1 MDLYDKILNK
11 EDIESI
17 IELIKEDKKIITRL
31 YSYET
36 IFSKTLNYL
45 LVNRNKN
52 TDLEYLFTIFIDILS
67 GSLINKPSDLVS
79 CIQKIKNK
87 NNQILFLKT
96 IMHHRLVNDDF
107 LISLGGNKFVFEHL
121 PYDLSW
127 IEIPVIK
134 YGSKAIISAT
144 EKLSI
149 GQICPLI
156 DCIEDTSLIEYLVG
170 WAFEEDK
177 LNDSGVDYFMQNYE
191 KKYNLIKNIKKK
203 RTILSVKHV
212 DKTNIYKFIL

>member
-31 YSYET
+31 YSYEA

-67 GSLINKPSDLVS
+67 GSLINKPSDLLS

-107 LISLGGNKFVFEHL
+107 LISLGRNKFVFEHL

-149 GQICPLI
+149 VQICPLI
-156 DCIEDTSLIEYLVG
+156 DCIEDTSLIEYLIG

-177 LNDSGVDYFMQNYE
+177 LNDSGIDYFMQNYE
-191 KKYNLIKNIKKK
+191 KKYNLIKNIKQKEN
-203 RTILSVKHV
+203 
-212 DKTNIYKFIL
+212 NIIR

>member
-1 MDLYDKILNK
+1 MNLYDKILNK

-67 GSLINKPSDLVS
+67 GSLINKPSDLLS

-96 IMHHRLVNDDF
+96 IMRHRLVNDDF

-121 PYDLSW
+121 TYDLSW

-149 GQICPLI
+149 VQICPLI

-170 WAFEEDK
+170 WTFEEDK

-191 KKYNLIKNIKKK
+191 KKYNLIRNIKQKEN
-203 RTILSVKHV
+203 
-212 DKTNIYKFIL
+212 NIIR

>member
-52 TDLEYLFTIFIDILS
+52 PDLEYLFTIFIDILS

-87 NNQILFLKT
+87 KGNHHAQKEQGRNRPGGNLLNLLGHHHIIIHHFPMRENISKATLLHLRSTGLFLH
-96 IMHHRLVNDDF
+96 IVHQHQCL
-107 LISLGGNKFVFEHL
+107 
-121 PYDLSW
+121 W
-127 IEIPVIK
+127 
-134 YGSKAIISAT
+134 IISVYLQNKVKT
-144 EKLSI
+144 LSRLD
-149 GQICPLI
+149 PFTLPH
-156 DCIEDTSLIEYLVG
+156 V
-170 WAFEEDK
+170 
-177 LNDSGVDYFMQNYE
+177 
-191 KKYNLIKNIKKK
+191 KK
-203 RTILSVKHV
+203 SQ
-212 DKTNIYKFIL
+212 

>member
-67 GSLINKPSDLVS
+67 GSLINKPSDLLS

-127 IEIPVIK
+127 TEIPVIK

-149 GQICPLI
+149 VQICPLI

-177 LNDSGVDYFMQNYE
+177 LNDSGIDYFMQNYE
-191 KKYNLIKNIKKK
+191 KKYNLIKNIKQKEN
-203 RTILSVKHV
+203 
-212 DKTNIYKFIL
+212 NIIC

>member
-1 MDLYDKILNK
+1 M
-11 EDIESI
+11 
-17 IELIKEDKKIITRL
+17 
-31 YSYET
+31 
-36 IFSKTLNYL
+36 
-45 LVNRNKN
+45 VNRNKN

-67 GSLINKPSDLVS
+67 GSLINKPSDLLS

-96 IMHHRLVNDDF
+96 IIHHRLVNDDF
-107 LISLGGNKFVFEHL
+107 LISLGGNKFVFEYL

-149 GQICPLI
+149 VQICLLI

-177 LNDSGVDYFMQNYE
+177 LNE
-191 KKYNLIKNIKKK
+191 
-203 RTILSVKHV
+203 
-212 DKTNIYKFIL
+212 IYKNVVNNIFNDRWIGNGSTNNTKCEWRIHCKFRYRRWRNFKFF

>member
-45 LVNRNKN
+45 LVNKN

-67 GSLINKPSDLVS
+67 GSLINKPSDLLS

-96 IMHHRLVNDDF
+96 IMHQ
-107 LISLGGNKFVFEHL
+107 
-121 PYDLSW
+121 
-127 IEIPVIK
+127 
-134 YGSKAIISAT
+134 
-144 EKLSI
+144 I
-149 GQICPLI
+149 GR
-156 DCIEDTSLIEYLVG
+156 
-170 WAFEEDK
+170 A
-177 LNDSGVDYFMQNYE
+177 
-191 KKYNLIKNIKKK
+191 
-203 RTILSVKHV
+203 HV
-212 DKTNIYKFIL
+212 

>member
-67 GSLINKPSDLVS
+67 GSLINKPFFERIATDKEGTL
-79 CIQKIKNK
+79 KIKIIITNTGFIIKLAITASK
-87 NNQILFLKT
+87 N
-96 IMHHRLVNDDF
+96 
-107 LISLGGNKFVFEHL
+107 
-121 PYDLSW
+121 
-127 IEIPVIK
+127 
-134 YGSKAIISAT
+134 
-144 EKLSI
+144 
-149 GQICPLI
+149 
-156 DCIEDTSLIEYLVG
+156 
-170 WAFEEDK
+170 
-177 LNDSGVDYFMQNYE
+177 
-191 KKYNLIKNIKKK
+191 
-203 RTILSVKHV
+203 
-212 DKTNIYKFIL
+212 

>member
-1 MDLYDKILNK
+1 MHLYDKILNK

-31 YSYET
+31 YSYEA

-67 GSLINKPSDLVS
+67 GSLINKPSDLLS

-107 LISLGGNKFVFEHL
+107 LISLGRNKFVFEHL

-149 GQICPLI
+149 VQICPLI
-156 DCIEDTSLIEYLVG
+156 DCIEDTSLIEYLIG

-177 LNDSGVDYFMQNYE
+177 LNDSGIDYFMQNYE
-191 KKYNLIKNIKKK
+191 KKYNLIKNIKQKEN
-203 RTILSVKHV
+203 
-212 DKTNIYKFIL
+212 NIIR

>member
-67 GSLINKPSDLVS
+67 GSLINKPSDLLS

-96 IMHHRLVNDDF
+96 IIHHRLVNDDF
-107 LISLGGNKFVFEHL
+107 LISLGVNKFVFEHL

-149 GQICPLI
+149 VQICPLI

-191 KKYNLIKNIKKK
+191 KKYNLIRNIKQKEN
-203 RTILSVKHV
+203 
-212 DKTNIYKFIL
+212 NIIR

>member
-11 EDIESI
+11 EDIESN

-31 YSYET
+31 YSYEA

-67 GSLINKPSDLVS
+67 GSLINKPSDLLS

-107 LISLGGNKFVFEHL
+107 LISLGRNKFVFEHL

-149 GQICPLI
+149 VQICPLI
-156 DCIEDTSLIEYLVG
+156 DCIEDTSLIEYLIG

-177 LNDSGVDYFMQNYE
+177 LNDSGIDYFMQNYE
-191 KKYNLIKNIKKK
+191 KKYNLIKNIKQKEN
-203 RTILSVKHV
+203 
-212 DKTNIYKFIL
+212 NIIR

>member
-52 TDLEYLFTIFIDILS
+52 TD
-67 GSLINKPSDLVS
+67 
-79 CIQKIKNK
+79 QKIKNK
-87 NNQILFLKT
+87 NNQILFLKK

-134 YGSKAIISAT
+134 YGSKAIITAT
-144 EKLSI
+144 EK
-149 GQICPLI
+149 
-156 DCIEDTSLIEYLVG
+156 
-170 WAFEEDK
+170 
-177 LNDSGVDYFMQNYE
+177 
-191 KKYNLIKNIKKK
+191 
-203 RTILSVKHV
+203 
-212 DKTNIYKFIL
+212 